1 LNFFSF
7 GSSEKEKG
15 NTTSEIETYLTDNSR
30 ELNSLHRFP
39 VIEKAFLRY
48 NAPLPTSAPV
58 ERLFSLGSHIYNRK
72 RNRLTDG
79 NFERQLLLRAN
90 KWLSKVA

>member
-1 LNFFSF
+1 LVHLK
-7 GSSEKEKG
+7 KEKG
-15 NTTSEIETYLTDNSR
+15 STTSEIEMYLTENSR

-39 VIEKAFLRY
+39 VIEKAPLRY

-58 ERLFSLGSHIYNRK
+58 ERWFSLVSHIYNRK
-72 RNRLTDG
+72 RNRFTDG
-79 NFERQLLLRAN
+79 NFGRQLLLRAN